1 MLEKDDLIVNINDI
15 PGQLTA
21 AKDGVLVSLN
31 TKISKELFEEGFARE
46 FINKVQNIRKDS
58 GFSVTDKVNVVIS
71 GNTDALNIIKKHE
84 NYISPEILSQSIV
97 NGDVEAKNSSLFDF
111 NNYKMY
117 IALSVNNS

>member
-1 MLEKDDLIVNINDI
+1 ML
-15 PGQLTA
+15 
-21 AKDGVLVSLN
+21 
-31 TKISKELFEEGFARE
+31 EEGFARE

-58 GFSVTDKVNVVIS
+58 GFSVTDKVSVVIS

-97 NGDVEAKNSSLFDF
+97 NGDVGAKNSSLFDF